1 MFMNWS
7 DTNTS
12 SVAEKGRTRNPSNK
26 SATAK
31 LAIRMCVGPRR
42 FELKRTAAKMSKFPP
57 IVSKTMIVRATASII
72 NVQSIS
78 SPLGRES
85 VGLIEPEPM
94 VDSVTSQS
102 DDESDSVEIIRILSF
117 SDELYISIAM
127 SGPIEGSNYKKT
139 PGSLR
144 LTLTFELV
152 NNGKNEFIF
161 FGDEAKR

>member
-1 MFMNWS
+1 MNWS

-72 NVQSIS
+72 NVQSII

-127 SGPIEGSNYKKT
+127 SGPIEGSNYK
-139 PGSLR
+139 
-144 LTLTFELV
+144 
-152 NNGKNEFIF
+152 NNTGITSINAGIRIGQNGRNEFIF